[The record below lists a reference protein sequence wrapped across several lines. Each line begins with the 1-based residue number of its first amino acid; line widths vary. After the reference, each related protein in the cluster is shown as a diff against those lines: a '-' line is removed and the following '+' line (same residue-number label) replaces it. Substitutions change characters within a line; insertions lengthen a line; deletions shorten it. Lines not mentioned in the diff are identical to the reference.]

1 MNNPNKPKN
10 IPVAISFYNRF
21 DKLEACLNSLA
32 ACTGS
37 NQTDILV
44 FLDIGNSEHGEN
56 DIKNTKDITKGLTE
70 FSSLNVVASK
80 SRLGASQ
87 NAQRILHYM
96 STNYES
102 FICLEDDVVC
112 DRNFLKIMKELM
124 NVAEGDDRISSV
136 GAFSPNMGGSNQ
148 NFYLSKY
155 FNGYGV
161 GFWSNSILIK
171 YLLECHN
178 PYDELVKAKIEN
190 KVLQYHPTLSSL
202 LKKINKNNKLNDI
215 QATYYNI
222 VHDQYQI
229 RPTTSLTTN
238 SGFDGSGINSGYR
251 QNMPVFTVSNAL
263 DKVDTSEVLCLE
275 YNKLLDEKFYRFFR
289 EPVKFRAR
297 FRHKISTIIKSFI
310 R

>member
-10 IPVAISFYNRF
+10 IPVAITFYNRF
-21 DKLEACLNSLA
+21 DRLEACLNSLA
-32 ACTGS
+32 ACHGS

-44 FLDIGNSEHGEN
+44 FLDIGNSKHGEN
-56 DIKNTKDITKGLTE
+56 DIKNTENITQAFTE
-70 FSSLNVVASK
+70 FSSLNILASK
-80 SRLGASQ
+80 SNLGASQ
-87 NAQRILHYM
+87 NAQRILYYM

-112 DRNFLKIMKELM
+112 DQNFLDIMKGLM
-124 NVAEGDDRISSV
+124 NIAQDDDRISSV
-136 GAFSPNMGGSNQ
+136 GAFSPDMQSSNQ

-161 GFWSNSILIK
+161 GFWSNSTLIK

-178 PYDELVKAKIEN
+178 PYNDLAKAKMEN
-190 KVLQYHPTLSSL
+190 KVLQYHLTLPSL

-215 QATYYNI
+215 QATYFNI
-222 VHDQYQI
+222 INDQYQI

-238 SGFDGSGINSGYR
+238 TGFDGLGINSGYR
-251 QNMPVFTVSNAL
+251 DNMPVFIADNAL
-263 DKVDTSEVLCLE
+263 DKVDPLEVFCLV
-275 YNKLLDEKFYRFFR
+275 YDKLLDEKFYRFFR